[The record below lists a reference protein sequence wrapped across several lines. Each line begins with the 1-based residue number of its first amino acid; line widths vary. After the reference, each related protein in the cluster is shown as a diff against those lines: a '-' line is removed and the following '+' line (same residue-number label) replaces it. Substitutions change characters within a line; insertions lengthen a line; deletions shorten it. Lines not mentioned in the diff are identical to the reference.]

1 MKLQTY
7 LNIVKLLPN
16 KIIYTCYIHVLA
28 YATSGEYGT
37 NNLDE
42 MTPLLALKIW
52 AKDNGVD

>member
-1 MKLQTY
+1 M
-7 LNIVKLLPN
+7 PN

-37 NNLDE
+37 NNPDE